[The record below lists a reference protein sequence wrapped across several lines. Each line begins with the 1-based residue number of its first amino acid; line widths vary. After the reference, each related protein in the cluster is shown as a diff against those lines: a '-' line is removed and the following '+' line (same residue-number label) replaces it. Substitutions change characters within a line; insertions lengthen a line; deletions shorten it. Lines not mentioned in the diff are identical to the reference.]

1 MKLTPL
7 HERLLSDILD
17 LGSPYPLVLT
27 GGYAVQAHGLVERFS
42 RDLDVATENPAP
54 MDEIVASLTAGLVA
68 RGWRTTHV
76 QTDPLSGRFLVTDPD
91 TGEECEV
98 DVLKEAFWAPPAQ
111 TPYGPVLSLD
121 DVIGTKVRALAD
133 RGTVRDLID
142 VQAASRHRSTA
153 DLESLGRRRAHDE
166 FSLADLYDRLIGADW
181 YEDEDYTA
189 YGLTSRQ
196 IEELKMWALEW
207 AEDLGAR
214 IHDDHA

>member
-7 HERLLSDILD
+7 HERLLADILY

-54 MDEIVASLTAGLVA
+54 MQEIVASLTAGLSA

-153 DLESLGRRRAHDE
+153 DLESRAAVAPTTSSASKISGTGSSGRTGTRMRTTPRRAH
-166 FSLADLYDRLIGADW
+166 LAADRGTQGVGAGVGGGSGRTDP
-181 YEDEDYTA
+181 
-189 YGLTSRQ
+189 
-196 IEELKMWALEW
+196 
-207 AEDLGAR
+207 
-214 IHDDHA
+214 

>member
-7 HERLLSDILD
+7 HERLLADILD

-54 MDEIVASLTAGLVA
+54 MDEIVAALTAGLTA

-142 VQAASRHRSTA
+142 VRAASRHRSTA
-153 DLESLGRRRAHDE
+153 DLESLGRRRAPDE
-166 FSLADLYDRLIGADW
+166 FSLENLRDRLTGADW
-181 YEDEDYTA
+181 YEDEDYAA

-196 IEELKMWALEW
+196 IEELKTWALAW
-207 AEDLGAR
+207 AQDLGAR
-214 IHDDHA
+214 IHDENA